1 LHLYVFILVG
11 FLILIPIVLLVP
23 IGLNKTGKIVLSL
36 IAFLSTIVFTFTSK
50 VIPIWQSGVAIFLLL
65 CATAYLLRNK
75 ANLFEESVT
84 EEIHEENVIAEE
96 WNEPLLTVEDREPE
110 INHAD
115 VLERH
120 QGETQEWSVDAS
132 EVNHD
137 DKEAFVEEENKEQQE
152 QSFLDDFFDS
162 IDSQPVSEDE
172 LSGKN
177 QMIEEV
183 AVAIESNEMNE
194 PVTNDNQETT
204 DDFLFELFE
213 GRDQDQNTEQ
223 ENQKE
228 EPETME
234 LDYLEDL
241 LESESVNRVERK
253 TLDLEIVPV
262 EEIASDE
269 ENQVESMM
277 KVEQEQE
284 EPEVQA
290 LKVEQQEQLIE
301 EQMVME
307 EKALENGSE
316 YSDFQESLVEEA
328 YVEHTEPQQDQ
339 LIRNEELPNDVLDLL
354 LDQMSIYKNTLS
366 PQQYEKVLIETVNN
380 AKSEKDTFLFARE
393 LLHYYVETGK
403 ELEYELFFQEMKD
416 ALTKYPLLFEQL
428 LWIKQK

>member
-1 LHLYVFILVG
+1 MHLYVFILVG

-75 ANLFEESVT
+75 ANLFEELVT

-137 DKEAFVEEENKEQQE
+137 DKEVFVEEENKEQQE

-241 LESESVNRVERK
+241 LESESVNREERK

-277 KVEQEQE
+277 KVKQEQE

-393 LLHYYVETGK
+393 LLYYYVETGK
-403 ELEYELFFQEMKD
+403 ELEYELFLQEMKD